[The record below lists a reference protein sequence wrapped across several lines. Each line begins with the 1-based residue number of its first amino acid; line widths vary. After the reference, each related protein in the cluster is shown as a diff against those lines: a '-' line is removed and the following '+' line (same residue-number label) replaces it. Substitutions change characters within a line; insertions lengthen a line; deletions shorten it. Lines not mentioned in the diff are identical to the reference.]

1 MNGKNEIPLSSEPE
15 PCGIRVDESGDWFYN
30 GSKIFRAEI
39 LEELYARLDQ
49 LPTGQFILSDFSGPC
64 LLDVA
69 DTPFVVSR
77 VDLQRGEAGTETI
90 VIRLKNISRPE
101 TLDPHTLATGKSNV
115 LYCRVAD
122 GRFLARFS
130 RPAYYQLA
138 DLVHEDVTGQG
149 FYIGLNGN
157 RYYIAVNE

>member
-1 MNGKNEIPLSSEPE
+1 MDTNKSPFSSELE

-30 GSKIFRAEI
+30 GNRIFRTQI

-77 VDLQRGEAGTETI
+77 VDLQRGKSGSETI
-90 VIRLKNISRPE
+90 LIRLKNISQPE
-101 TLDPHTLATGKSNV
+101 ALDPDTLAAGKSNV
-115 LYCRVAD
+115 LYCRVAQ
-122 GRFLARFS
+122 GRFWARFS

-138 DLVHEDVTGQG
+138 ELVHEDDTGQG

-157 RYYIAVNE
+157 RHYIAVIE